1 MHGGFDLSKVCINT
15 RTHTH
20 THTHTPVFKRASGAT
35 VEALATFKTW
45 LSSATCAE
53 QCVTLHGPKSLGLV
67 PRPHQKGFGLR
78 FQGAVLEERDV
89 DLLEDEQWFN
99 DTIMDFFLRLA
110 VEVAPPQ
117 LQEEKQCNSS
127 MQRIERGAVESV
139 HCHF

>member
-1 MHGGFDLSKVCINT
+1 M
-15 RTHTH
+15 RY
-20 THTHTPVFKRASGAT
+20 
-35 VEALATFKTW
+35 
-45 LSSATCAE
+45 
-53 QCVTLHGPKSLGLV
+53 
-67 PRPHQKGFGLR
+67 
-78 FQGAVLEERDV
+78 QGAVLEERDV